1 VRRGGDPVALTRLE
15 FDLLEAL
22 SERPRVVFSRRQLL
36 ERAWGTDWVGDEHLV
51 EVHIA
56 NLRRK
61 LGNDPHHP
69 RYIRTVRG
77 VGYRMGP
84 GR

>member
-1 VRRGGDPVALTRLE
+1 
-15 FDLLEAL
+15 
-22 SERPRVVFSRRQLL
+22 VFSRRQLL
-36 ERAWGTDWVGDEHLV
+36 ERAWGAEWLGDEHLV

-61 LGNDPHHP
+61 LGDDPHNP

-77 VGYRMGP
+77 VGYRMRP
-84 GR
+84 GT